1 MTIVRREP
9 ISRVRL
15 WTSRVL
21 GGIAILFLGAILF
34 YFVVLCLPAGGP
46 VSWSV
51 DSAIRRG

>member
-34 YFVVLCLPAGGP
+34 YFVVLYLPAGGP